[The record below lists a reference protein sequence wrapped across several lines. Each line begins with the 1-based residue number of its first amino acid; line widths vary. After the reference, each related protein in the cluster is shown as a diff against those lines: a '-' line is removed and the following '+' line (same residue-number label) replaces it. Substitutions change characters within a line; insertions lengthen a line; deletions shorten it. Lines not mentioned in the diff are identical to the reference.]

1 MLLLAKSAS
10 LLYPT
15 LTMKALRVNFFFPNE
30 GSLIIAVTISD
41 TKLQAIYFLHYKP
54 RSNPNEVAFDFD
66 ISSCKKKKGGGG
78 KQRERGKKKE
88 IKGKG
93 KSSIIRRET
102 LLLLDPIL
110 NSFFNLRCT
119 VFKILYV
126 YYLYWTVY
134 FYISWYITVVSLP
147 FVAYAVQFSSHV
159 FLVR

>member
-1 MLLLAKSAS
+1 MFFFFFLNNGTESIIINRPADSRSNPTRNTREILLLLAKSAS

-78 KQRERGKKKE
+78 SKERGEKKK
-88 IKGKG
+88 K
-93 KSSIIRRET
+93 
-102 LLLLDPIL
+102 
-110 NSFFNLRCT
+110 
-119 VFKILYV
+119 
-126 YYLYWTVY
+126 
-134 FYISWYITVVSLP
+134 
-147 FVAYAVQFSSHV
+147 
-159 FLVR
+159 